1 MLFTTGLDL
10 GLRGGGLCDAKSVSA
25 VVLRLSF
32 SSMAEIEEEQP
43 APSCP
48 QTGSVAV
55 GIF

>member
-10 GLRGGGLCDAKSVSA
+10 GLRGGELCDAKSVSE
-25 VVLRLSF
+25 VVLRFSF
-32 SSMAEIEEEQP
+32 SSMAEIKEEQP
-43 APSCP
+43 APSCR